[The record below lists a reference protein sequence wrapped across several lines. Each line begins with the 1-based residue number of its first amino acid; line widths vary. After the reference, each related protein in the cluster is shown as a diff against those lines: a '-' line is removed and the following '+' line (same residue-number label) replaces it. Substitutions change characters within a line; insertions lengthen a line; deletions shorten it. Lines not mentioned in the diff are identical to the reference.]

1 MRWRVRLKSGCS
13 FEEKS
18 NPKRGVLP
26 GSKPAVTLESECLL
40 SPVGNDKG

>member
-1 MRWRVRLKSGCS
+1 MRWWVRLKSGCS

-26 GSKPAVTLESECLL
+26 GSKLAVTLESECLL
-40 SPVGNDKG
+40 SPAGNGKG

>member
-1 MRWRVRLKSGCS
+1 MRWWVQLKSGCS

-26 GSKPAVTLESECLL
+26 GSKPAATLESECPM
-40 SPVGNDKG
+40 SPAGNGKD